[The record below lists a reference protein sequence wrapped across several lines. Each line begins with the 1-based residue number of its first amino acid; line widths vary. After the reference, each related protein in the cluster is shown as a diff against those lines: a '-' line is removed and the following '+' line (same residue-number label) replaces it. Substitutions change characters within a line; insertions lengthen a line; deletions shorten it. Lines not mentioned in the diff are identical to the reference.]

1 MRKHNF
7 FAKLGLF
14 RCIDV
19 IGIHRPGRGT
29 EPVGFCTCEGFHPPS
44 TQVSLKGVQKPTRKV
59 LIHADNT
66 GQALASG
73 R

>member
-14 RCIDV
+14 RSTGV
-19 IGIHRPGRGT
+19 IGKCRLDRGT
-29 EPVGFCTCEGFHPPS
+29 EPDEFCTCEGFHPPN

-59 LIHADNT
+59 LIH
-66 GQALASG
+66 

>member
-1 MRKHNF
+1 MREHNF

-14 RCIDV
+14 RS
-19 IGIHRPGRGT
+19 IGMIGKCRPARGT
-29 EPVGFCTCEGFHPPS
+29 EPVEFCTCQGFHPPS
-44 TQVSLKGVQKPTRKV
+44 TQVSLKGVQKPKRKV

-66 GQALASG
+66 EQAQASG